1 MCQTVSTGG
10 LMSVRCAE
18 ILLLTALIVRSSSFL
33 FSKIALETMEPFTLL
48 CLRSLIAF
56 LVLAFIFRKH
66 LAQITKETVFHGA
79 LIGGAFFIVM
89 VFELYGLRTTPASVT
104 VFIENTA
111 IVFVPLFSI
120 FLTRRLPGIS
130 TVISSA
136 AALIGVAFLTLKNG
150 GGSFTA
156 GELLCFGAALT
167 YAAAILITDRAAK
180 EDDALAL
187 GILPNGF
194 MRLFSIPAAFFMET
208 PALPGSTSTWFCVL
222 ILTLFCFVIG
232 FHPPAGRPEIH
243 GRQPRR
249 TLLCRLPVVRGIP
262 QHHIL
267 RRNDRILRN
276 HWRALHHGQP
286 ALQHTHK
293 THSRPGEIK
302 LRHKKGFPYET
313 HESIQSIVIKHL

>member
-1 MCQTVSTGG
+1 MCQTVFTGG

-232 FHPPAGRPEIH
+232 FTL
-243 GRQPRR
+243 QPVAQKYMDANRAELFCAVSPLSAVFLS
-249 TLLCRLPVVRGIP
+249 TIFLGETIEFSGIIGALFVMGSLLSNIP
-262 QHHIL
+262 IK
-267 RRNDRILRN
+267 RILV
-276 HWRALHHGQP
+276 P
-286 ALQHTHK
+286 AK
-293 THSRPGEIK
+293 
-302 LRHKKGFPYET
+302 
-313 HESIQSIVIKHL
+313 

>member
-156 GELLCFGAALT
+156 GELLCFGAAL
-167 YAAAILITDRAAK
+167 
-180 EDDALAL
+180 
-187 GILPNGF
+187 
-194 MRLFSIPAAFFMET
+194 RLFSIPAAFFMET

-232 FHPPAGRPEIH
+232 FTL
-243 GRQPRR
+243 QPVAQKYMDANRAELFCAVSPLSAVFLS
-249 TLLCRLPVVRGIP
+249 TIFLGETIEFSGIIGALFIMGSLLSNIP
-262 QHHIL
+262 IK
-267 RRNDRILRN
+267 RILV
-276 HWRALHHGQP
+276 P
-286 ALQHTHK
+286 AK
-293 THSRPGEIK
+293 
-302 LRHKKGFPYET
+302 
-313 HESIQSIVIKHL
+313 

>member
-1 MCQTVSTGG
+1 
-10 LMSVRCAE
+10 MSVRCAE

-208 PALPGSTSTWFCVL
+208 PALPEARPPGSASSSLPSSASSSASPSSRSPRNTWTPTAQNSSV
-222 ILTLFCFVIG
+222 
-232 FHPPAGRPEIH
+232 PS
-243 GRQPRR
+243 PRCPR
-249 TLLCRLPVVRGIP
+249 YSS
-262 QHHIL
+262 
-267 RRNDRILRN
+267 
-276 HWRALHHGQP
+276 A
-286 ALQHTHK
+286 
-293 THSRPGEIK
+293 
-302 LRHKKGFPYET
+302 PY
-313 HESIQSIVIKHL
+313 S